1 MPHNVS
7 GHNAVVFAATER
19 VREAVFNKS
28 VQPRPS
34 AHYQAAAKTM
44 ERL

>member
-1 MPHNVS
+1 MAANVS

-19 VREAVFNKS
+19 VREAEFNKL

-34 AHYQAAAKTM
+34 AQN
-44 ERL
+44 